1 MSCNP
6 ALPTCYGICQVL
18 IDQYYLFCDD
28 VCLPEGYYF
37 DPSMLPHSAVSIID
51 LKLFIR
57 V

>member
-1 MSCNP
+1 MGDGSTPTSCMSCNP

-37 DPSMLPHSAVSIID
+37 DPG
-51 LKLFIR
+51 
-57 V
+57 